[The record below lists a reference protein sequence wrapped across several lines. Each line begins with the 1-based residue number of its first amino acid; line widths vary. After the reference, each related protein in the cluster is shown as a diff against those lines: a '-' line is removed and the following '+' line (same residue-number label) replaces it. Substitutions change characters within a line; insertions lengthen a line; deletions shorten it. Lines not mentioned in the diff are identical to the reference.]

1 MKYVK
6 TFENFIDQ
14 HDYEYKAVQ
23 NQEGKWEIHVKEPMV
38 DDDFI
43 LPTNPDGS
51 VSGTLWTNGGKYYSS
66 EGEAINTIKSNLT
79 IVN

>member
-1 MKYVK
+1 MRKLKYVK
-6 TFENFIDQ
+6 LFENFIDE

-43 LPTNPDGS
+43 LPT
-51 VSGTLWTNGGKYYSS
+51 SGTLWTNGGKYYSS
-66 EGEAINTIKSNLT
+66 EEEAINTIKSNIT